1 MNQEHFHDMFAMEE
15 THFWFRARREIIASV
30 LDNQNLLDSK
40 LEVLEI
46 GSGTGG
52 NLVYFRQFFSDIC
65 GSEISIDAINYA
77 RKKIKDIR
85 LEQGSL
91 PNDIPFGDKQ
101 FDLVLLFDVLEHV
114 EHDQEALDAI
124 YKRLKPGGSLIITVP
139 AYQFLYGAYDK
150 FLFHFRRYN
159 YLQLSKLLKKS
170 GFLIKFHSY
179 FNFWLFPLV
188 LVSRLIERVLNRT
201 AKYAIQ
207 GKNDSLLNSLFYQI
221 MRSEKSI
228 LSKKISLPFGSSL
241 ICIAKKNAD

>member
-15 THFWFRARREIIASV
+15 THFWFRARREIIAKVMES
-30 LDNQNLLDSK
+30 QNLLDSK

-52 NLVYFRQFFSDIC
+52 NLVYFKQFFSDIC
-65 GSEISIDAINYA
+65 GSEISSDAISYA
-77 RKKIKDIR
+77 RQKIKDIR
-85 LEQGSL
+85 LERGSL

-101 FDLVLLFDVLEHV
+101 FDLILLFDVLEHI

-124 YKRLKPGGSLIITVP
+124 HERLKFGGSLIITVP

-159 YLQLSKLLKKS
+159 YPQLSQLLKKS
-170 GFLIKFHSY
+170 GFQLKFHSY

-188 LVSRLIERVLNRT
+188 LVSRLVEKILNRT

-207 GKNDSLLNSLFYQI
+207 GKNDSLLNSAFYRI
-221 MRSEKSI
+221 MRSEKFI
-228 LSKKISLPFGSSL
+228 LSRKINLPFGSSL